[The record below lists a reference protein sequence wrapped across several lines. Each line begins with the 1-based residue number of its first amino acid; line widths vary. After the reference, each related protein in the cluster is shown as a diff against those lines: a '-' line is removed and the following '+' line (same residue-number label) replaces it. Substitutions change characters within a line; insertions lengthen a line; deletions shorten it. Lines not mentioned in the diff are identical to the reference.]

1 MGYQYIDH
9 TADLGIKLTS
19 PDIKS
24 LFEEAALSVVDIMGA
39 TAKHEKI
46 SIGITVCGLDRIDTL
61 VRWLQ
66 EVIYWITI
74 KDLRIANIKITYL
87 DDTMLKA
94 VIRGMYTRSRL
105 STEIKAVTYHALE
118 IKRIRDNLYEVTII
132 FDT

>member
-46 SIGITVCGLDRIDTL
+46 SIEITVRGLDRIDTL

-66 EVIYWITI
+66 EVIYRITV
-74 KDLRIANIKITYL
+74 KDLRIANIKITHL

-94 VIRGMYTRSRL
+94 DVRGMYRRSRL
-105 STEIKAVTYHALE
+105 STEIKAVTYHDLE
-118 IKRIRDNLYEVTII
+118 IKKRHDNLYEVTII